1 MVQKINERL
10 FAKIHLSIL
19 LKENRQDELIE
30 IVNFYFSQKPS
41 VVKKLSDRYEAE
53 IKIKKPTKGK
63 KQNEKAKEN
72 DNVVSIATDDNTD

>member
-1 MVQKINERL
+1 
-10 FAKIHLSIL
+10 L

-53 IKIKKPTKGK
+53 IKTKKPTKGK
-63 KQNEKAKEN
+63 QHEKAK
-72 DNVVSIATDDNTD
+72 DNIVSITTDDSND

>member
-63 KQNEKAKEN
+63 QHEKAKEN
-72 DNVVSIATDDNTD
+72 DNVVSIATDDSTD

>member
-1 MVQKINERL
+1 MVQKMNERL

-63 KQNEKAKEN
+63 QHEKAK
-72 DNVVSIATDDNTD
+72 DNNIVSITTDDSTD